1 MIALGILATAT
12 VAGLG
17 GAAHCAAMCG
27 PLTLALG
34 VGPINHQ
41 GRALSAGL
49 AFNLGRILAY
59 ALAGALGTLLT
70 GPVLHA
76 ALPAATYAMRLVA
89 ALLLGLVGIG
99 LLGVPGLLWLDRLLS
114 PAWGTLRRV
123 LAPLARA
130 AVAAP
135 APLRPFLFGL
145 LWLLMPC
152 GLVYSMLLV
161 AVTRD
166 SATQAAIMM
175 LAFGVGT
182 TPAVLGLSLAGARV
196 SQWLAGAR
204 TRRFLGLLILLAAVA
219 SAVVAT
225 THSAISA
232 GLLPAHPHH
241 RL

>member
-1 MIALGILATAT
+1 MQRADTYNDTVVRRFALMTIVWGI
-12 VAGLG
+12 
-17 GAAHCAAMCG
+17 
-27 PLTLALG
+27 
-34 VGPINHQ
+34 VG
-41 GRALSAGL
+41 
-49 AFNLGRILAY
+49 
-59 ALAGALGTLLT
+59 
-70 GPVLHA
+70 
-76 ALPAATYAMRLVA
+76 
-89 ALLLGLVGIG
+89 
-99 LLGVPGLLWLDRLLS
+99 
-114 PAWGTLRRV
+114 
-123 LAPLARA
+123 
-130 AVAAP
+130 
-135 APLRPFLFGL
+135 
-145 LWLLMPC
+145 

-175 LAFGVGT
+175 VAFGVGT